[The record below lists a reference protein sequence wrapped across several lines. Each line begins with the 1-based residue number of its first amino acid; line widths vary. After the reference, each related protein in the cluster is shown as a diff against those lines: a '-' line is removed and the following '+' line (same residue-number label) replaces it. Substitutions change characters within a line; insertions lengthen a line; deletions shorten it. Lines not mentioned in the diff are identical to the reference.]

1 MCRLSSTSSNSH
13 QPRPNNLRFY
23 APWCGHCQKLAPA
36 YEKAAKSLKGLAKI
50 ASVNC
55 DEAPNKPLCER
66 FQIQGFPTLKIVRPS
81 KKSGQPTVEDYQ
93 GARSAK
99 AIVDAVVEKIPN
111 HVKRVTDNSLESWLN
126 EKNGTAK
133 AILFT
138 EKGTVSALLRALAID
153 YLGVVNVGQVRS
165 KEAAA
170 VGAFGVDKF
179 PSLMLLPGGD
189 KEPVVYQGELK
200 KEPMS
205 EFLSQAGP
213 PNPDPAPE
221 APKKEKKAA
230 KKDKPAEKKAEEAK
244 EEEPAE
250 EAAKP
255 SAEPPKPKPAPVVP
269 TIDEADLRQ
278 RCLSE
283 TSKIC
288 ALLLLP
294 TAGEPQEAAQ
304 EALRTVALVYD
315 KHSKRHA
322 SFPFFAVA
330 PTRPPGRDP
339 ARGLEARG
347 RVAAGH
353 RREREEDV
361 VAAVPRRGV
370 RVRCGRGVG
379 GRDQDERGQE
389 GGPTGEPGPEGGGE
403 VRGRRARARRAVRLL
418 WATVYQHVFL
428 AICFNGFLSAWG
440 VGVECQ
446 GALKILL
453 SYRLLAIRPCQ

>member
-1 MCRLSSTSSNSH
+1 
-13 QPRPNNLRFY
+13 
-23 APWCGHCQKLAPA
+23 
-36 YEKAAKSLKGLAKI
+36 
-50 ASVNC
+50 
-55 DEAPNKPLCER
+55 
-66 FQIQGFPTLKIVRPS
+66 LKIVRPS
-81 KKSGQPTVEDYQ
+81 KKSGRPTVEDYQ

-111 HVKRVTDNSLESWLN
+111 HVKRVTDNSLQSWLD

-153 YLGVVNVGQVRS
+153 YLGVINVGQVRS

-170 VGAFGVDKF
+170 VAAFGVDKF
-179 PSLMLLPGGD
+179 PSLVLLPGGD
-189 KEPVVYQGELK
+189 AEPAVYHGELK

-221 APKKEKKAA
+221 APKTEKKAA

-244 EEEPAE
+244 EEPAE
-250 EAAKP
+250 EAAEP
-255 SAEPPKPKPAPVVP
+255 SAEPPKPAPKPAPVVP
-269 TIDEADLRQ
+269 AIDEADLRQ
-278 RCLSE
+278 KCLSE

-294 TAGEPQEAAQ
+294 AAAEPQEAAQ

-330 PTRPPGRDP
+330 PTNPLAATLREALELEGESLQVIAVNAKRMWWRRYPGEGYAYD
-339 ARGLEARG
+339 AVEAWVDAIRMNEG
-347 RVAAGH
+347 KKEVLPESLVPKAEEKVEDDV
-353 RREREEDV
+353 RER
-361 VAAVPRRGV
+361 
-370 RVRCGRGVG
+370 
-379 GRDQDERGQE
+379 DE
-389 GGPTGEPGPEGGGE
+389 
-403 VRGRRARARRAVRLL
+403 L
-418 WATVYQHVFL
+418 
-428 AICFNGFLSAWG
+428 
-440 VGVECQ
+440 
-446 GALKILL
+446 
-453 SYRLLAIRPCQ
+453 